1 MYIIKCSLW
10 LLGRGWMMT
19 PGAVVIV
26 LVRGNDNWDR
36 DGSDGEREKRAH

>member
-1 MYIIKCSLW
+1 
-10 LLGRGWMMT
+10 MMT

-36 DGSDGEREKRAH
+36 DGSHGERERCEHIREMSWRA